1 MALFRVFAPYVLL
14 IVIGKIILDVVDST
28 WLYVAASVA
37 YWYLLAGAY
46 VVFVRKKTPSQQRQ
60 DSIDFKGAARNL
72 YYCIWWPWFLARK
85 G

>member
-46 VVFVRKKTPSQQRQ
+46 VVV
-60 DSIDFKGAARNL
+60 
-72 YYCIWWPWFLARK
+72 FLAVVVV
-85 G
+85 